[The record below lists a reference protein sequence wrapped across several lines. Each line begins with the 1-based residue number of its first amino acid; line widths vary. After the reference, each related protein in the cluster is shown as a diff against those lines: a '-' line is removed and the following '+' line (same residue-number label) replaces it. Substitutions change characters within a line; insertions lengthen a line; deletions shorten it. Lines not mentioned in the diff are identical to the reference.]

1 MSKKDNPTLTYEEA
15 LSKLNTI
22 VEKLERKE
30 VKIDELSDTV
40 SEAKSLVDFCREK
53 LDRTEKDIKKI
64 IDDEEDE

>member
-1 MSKKDNPTLTYEEA
+1 MSKEHEEKMTYEEA
-15 LSKLNTI
+15 LSKLNGI

-40 SEAKSLVDFCREK
+40 AEAKRLVDFCREK

-64 IDDEEDE
+64 IDDDE

>member
-15 LSKLNTI
+15 LSKLNNI

-64 IDDEEDE
+64 IDDEDEE